1 MLLTH
6 LEQQLGIRRLR
17 LRGPQ
22 GAAEGIQLAAAVL
35 NLGRL
40 ARLTAR
46 AVAGQAEAT
55 ALG

>member
-1 MLLTH
+1 MPFAH

-17 LRGPQ
+17 LRG
-22 GAAEGIQLAAAVL
+22 ATEEFHLAAAVL
-35 NLGRL
+35 NLRRS

-46 AVAGQAEAT
+46 AVAGQAEAM